1 MIHSLFTQKNIKK
14 LILSALLICF
24 ATIIGAVTIRL
35 SKVKEVDILNNKS
48 SENIIIPINHI
59 IDNSL
64 SNLEETTRFGR
75 DIERFM
81 RSWDIKGGSFAL
93 MRNDSLIYAK
103 GYGYASITDSINC
116 DVNHLFRVA
125 SISKLITATAILKLQ
140 EDGLLDIEDK
150 VFGETGILND
160 SIFLNIRDRNLKRIN
175 ISHLL
180 RHSAGFSQP
189 IGDPAFNQEGV
200 ARTLNKNLPLS
211 IDDMVIYATRNKLRS
226 QPGGSF
232 RYSNLGYIVL
242 SKIIEKVSGKDYE
255 SYVKENILEPIGCY
269 DMYIGK
275 NFSINRKENEV
286 DYYEVKE
293 AEPIKAFDGS
303 GELAMK
309 SNGGNNVTLLSGA
322 GGWIGSP
329 VEILRF
335 VASISKDTIKEN
347 ILSKESIELMTLY
360 DKKTRPIGWAN
371 VTKNEWFRSGSMA
384 GTSALIKKQRNGYT
398 WIFVSN
404 SSSWNGPNLPKNMST
419 TISNAILKV
428 KKWPRR
434 DLFDINAIIKE
445 NKI

>member
-1 MIHSLFTQKNIKK
+1 M
-14 LILSALLICF
+14 
-24 ATIIGAVTIRL
+24 
-35 SKVKEVDILNNKS
+35 
-48 SENIIIPINHI
+48 
-59 IDNSL
+59 
-64 SNLEETTRFGR
+64 
-75 DIERFM
+75 
-81 RSWDIKGGSFAL
+81 
-93 MRNDSLIYAK
+93 
-103 GYGYASITDSINC
+103 
-116 DVNHLFRVA
+116 
-125 SISKLITATAILKLQ
+125 ITATAILKIQ

-150 VFGETGILND
+150 VFGETGIVTD

>member
-1 MIHSLFTQKNIKK
+1 M
-14 LILSALLICF
+14 
-24 ATIIGAVTIRL
+24 
-35 SKVKEVDILNNKS
+35 
-48 SENIIIPINHI
+48 
-59 IDNSL
+59 
-64 SNLEETTRFGR
+64 
-75 DIERFM
+75 
-81 RSWDIKGGSFAL
+81 
-93 MRNDSLIYAK
+93 
-103 GYGYASITDSINC
+103 
-116 DVNHLFRVA
+116 
-125 SISKLITATAILKLQ
+125 
-140 EDGLLDIEDK
+140 
-150 VFGETGILND
+150 
-160 SIFLNIRDRNLKRIN
+160 
-175 ISHLL
+175 
-180 RHSAGFSQP
+180 
-189 IGDPAFNQEGV
+189 
-200 ARTLNKNLPLS
+200 
-211 IDDMVIYATRNKLRS
+211 
-226 QPGGSF
+226 
-232 RYSNLGYIVL
+232 
-242 SKIIEKVSGKDYE
+242 GKDYE